1 MKMEMILYYSHNVR
15 SQINLSIIKMVP
27 FYYKSFE
34 NYSAPLVSEGQPVNL
49 SLWDTAGQENYDRVR
64 PLGYPN
70 TDVFLLCLSV
80 VEPNSFNNVTTK
92 WYPELIHHCEGVPI
106 ILVGT

>member
-1 MKMEMILYYSHNVR
+1 MF
-15 SQINLSIIKMVP
+15 P